1 MKRIIVRM
9 LTLSPVL
16 AGVLM
21 FSGCEEKGPAEKAGE
36 KLDKAADNAADALNP
51 KGPAEK
57 LGEKVD
63 KATGK

>member
-1 MKRIIVRM
+1 MQRTLVRM
-9 LTLSPVL
+9 LALSPVL

-36 KLDKAADNAADALNP
+36 RIDKAADALNP
-51 KGPAEK
+51 KGSAEK

-63 KATGK
+63 KAVGK